1 MANAVATETGEEFNI
16 SPDYVR
22 VGVAAAMAL
31 GLKPGQFFRGA
42 TCDCVNLLETYPAGC
57 YANCTYCGL
66 ARERPGLAQDNTF
79 IRVGWPVF
87 PTHLVAEEVGD
98 HEERVGRGG
107 GAVVPGEGG
116 ESEA

>member
-1 MANAVATETGEEFNI
+1 MANAVATEIGEEFNI

-22 VGVAAAMAL
+22 VSVAAAMAL
-31 GLKPGQFFRGA
+31 GLRPGQFFRGA

-79 IRVGWPVF
+79 IRGGSPVY
-87 PTHLVAEEVGD
+87 PTDRRVQAIAESAF
-98 HEERVGRGG
+98 GR
-107 GAVVPGEGG
+107 ASFRE
-116 ESEA
+116 